1 MQSAISTN
9 NAKTEMFASNENV
22 SSQGL
27 IKNSY
32 YEWADINDLM
42 SSKYSFKGKKLQGFA
57 ELVDHFGKERL
68 LTYIYENAS
77 DVSGTLY

>member
-1 MQSAISTN
+1 
-9 NAKTEMFASNENV
+9 MFASNESV

-42 SSKYSFKGKKLQGFA
+42 SSKYSFKGKKLQGLA